1 MVSLEYSLHRLLI
14 CFRSKMEDS
23 EAEEGVSFVF
33 RSLRLQ
39 DEPCCRGQSSFPIC
53 YLHFAN
59 TETMT
64 SSFLGK
70 AAAFLQSTQ
79 QPHSENKSHLKWPPI
94 SFNLPLMKSGTFP
107 SDVAP
112 QHGRDLRAK
121 PETRGLRPLWRCG
134 TCGLGRGY
142 GSRYERSPF
151 GM

>member
-1 MVSLEYSLHRLLI
+1 MNPAA
-14 CFRSKMEDS
+14 EDKVPS
-23 EAEEGVSFVF
+23 
-33 RSLRLQ
+33 
-39 DEPCCRGQSSFPIC
+39 QSAI
-53 YLHFAN
+53 Y

-64 SSFLGK
+64 SSFRGK

-121 PETRGLRPLWRCG
+121 PETRGLWPLWRCG